1 MAKKTVRLTLVSKNG
16 LCANG
21 RSTRLGIVGQTGTRV
36 VECERRYASPAAVLL
51 LLLPLPC
58 LLLLQQLLL
67 LLLVG
72 ARQSSGSVQIV
83 RVANLSMDKTK
94 ARVRAIIETWEHMI
108 QTRWRRTQWQQRACM
123 QAVQRHVMGSNAVQ
137 SLTEL
142 LIYRQIAY
150 RARLT
155 NHLWCRCR
163 LLMHIEELLGDFKR
177 AELIASK
184 ESFVLKSMAT
194 RL

>member
-1 MAKKTVRLTLVSKNG
+1 M
-16 LCANG
+16 
-21 RSTRLGIVGQTGTRV
+21 
-36 VECERRYASPAAVLL
+36 VECERRYASLAAVLL
-51 LLLPLPC
+51 LLLSLPC

-72 ARQSSGSVQIV
+72 ALQSSGSVQIV

-94 ARVRAIIETWEHMI
+94 ARVSVSIETWVRMM
-108 QTRWRRTQWQQRACM
+108 QTRWHRTQRQQRAGM
-123 QAVQRHVMGSNAVQ
+123 QVVQRHVMGSNAVQ
-137 SLTEL
+137 TLTEL

-163 LLMHIEELLGDFKR
+163 LLMHIEELLGDFER
-177 AELIASK
+177 AELIS
-184 ESFVLKSMAT
+184 S
-194 RL
+194 